1 MVSTHTPLAKVSYMA
16 KEIEKYIPLSQDTL
30 QGTYIPT

>member
-1 MVSTHTPLAKVSYMA
+1 MPTHMPLAKASHTA
-16 KEIEKYIPLSQDTL
+16 REIEKYIPLSQDTL